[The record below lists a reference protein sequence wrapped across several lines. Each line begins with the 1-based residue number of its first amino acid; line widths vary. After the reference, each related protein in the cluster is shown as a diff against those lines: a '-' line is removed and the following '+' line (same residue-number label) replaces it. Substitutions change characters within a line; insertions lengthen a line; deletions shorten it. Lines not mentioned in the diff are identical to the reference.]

1 MMADIAEKT
10 RKSPAKFLSDVKKE
24 MKKVSWPKRDELI
37 RYTTITV
44 VTVVLMAI
52 FLWAVDLGISKLI
65 ELILD

>member
-1 MMADIAEKT
+1 MADIAEKT

-37 RYTTITV
+37 RYTAVTIL
-44 VTVVLMAI
+44 TVVLMAI
-52 FLWAVDLGISKLI
+52 FFWAVDLGISKLI

>member
-1 MMADIAEKT
+1 MADIAEKT

-52 FLWAVDLGISKLI
+52 FFWAVDLGISKLI

>member
-1 MMADIAEKT
+1 MADIAEKT